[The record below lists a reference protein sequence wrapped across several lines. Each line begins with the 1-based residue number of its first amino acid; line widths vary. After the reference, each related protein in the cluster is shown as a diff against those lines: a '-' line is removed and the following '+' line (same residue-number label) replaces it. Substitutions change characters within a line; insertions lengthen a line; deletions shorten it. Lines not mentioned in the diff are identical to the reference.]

1 MAGERNPSLLCA
13 LFAARDPQRCA
24 GHAVISSEI
33 HVNFNKT
40 GQISLAQIC
49 RRALQ
54 KRWMEISKELDSGA
68 QHTWKYVNAL
78 LCKWT

>member
-1 MAGERNPSLLCA
+1 MAGEKNPNPCS

-40 GQISLAQIC
+40 GQLSPTQVC
-49 RRALQ
+49 RQAVQ
-54 KRWMEISKELDSGA
+54 KHWMEMHKELTLSSA
-68 QHTWKYVNAL
+68 HLEVH
-78 LCKWT
+78 